1 MRNFVGNNGFMCK
14 YFKKAWDSPV
24 GSQLISQVI
33 YVGSLYIIELATS
46 LISKTFLEEI
56 WKNYSQ
62 TIITSA
68 IFISIYIIILN
79 CRRIKSKKLSFLKE
93 TKTQEKICGYHW
105 IWQWKY
111 IPEKKKYK
119 ILDIKPI
126 CEFCGEAMIIPLYSS
141 YYQCMNNHKIESD
154 KINFIVAE
162 DAIVRKIKTNY
173 PNYSD
178 KII

>member
-1 MRNFVGNNGFMCK
+1 MCK
-14 YFKKAWDSPV
+14 YLKKAWNDPV
-24 GSQLISQVI
+24 GSKLI
-33 YVGSLYIIELATS
+33 GTGIIPFCV
-46 LISKTFLEEI
+46 LICSKIPNISLEEI
-56 WKNYSQ
+56 WANYSQ
-62 TIITSA
+62 AIITSVVFIA
-68 IFISIYIIILN
+68 ILLFIILISII
-79 CRRIKSKKLSFLKE
+79 RSKKPPFLKE

-105 IWQWKY
+105 IWQWEY

-119 ILDIKPI
+119 IFDIKPI

-162 DAIVRKIKTNY
+162 DAIMRKIKTNY

>member
-1 MRNFVGNNGFMCK
+1 MENNGFMGK
-14 YFKKAWDSPV
+14 YFKKAWNDPV
-24 GSQLISQVI
+24 ISQVI
-33 YVGSLYIIELATS
+33 GTGIIY
-46 LISKTFLEEI
+46 LIGLGMTWIFQIPLEEL
-56 WKNYSQ
+56 WENYSQ
-62 TIITSA
+62 AIITSA
-68 IFISIYIIILN
+68 IFISFFWIFILIY
-79 CRRIKSKKLSFLKE
+79 RIRSKKPSFLKE
-93 TKTQEKICGYHW
+93 TKTQEKICEYHW

-119 ILDIKPI
+119 IFDIKPI

-162 DAIVRKIKTNY
+162 DAIMRKIKTNY

>member
-1 MRNFVGNNGFMCK
+1 MIIFGI
-14 YFKKAWDSPV
+14 
-24 GSQLISQVI
+24 ISGLGYLVTWLSNI
-33 YVGSLYIIELATS
+33 SLES
-46 LISKTFLEEI
+46 I
-56 WKNYSQ
+56 WANYSQ

-68 IFISIYIIILN
+68 VFIIILWVFVLIY
-79 CRRIKSKKLSFLKE
+79 RIRSKNPPFLKE
-93 TKTQEKICGYHW
+93 KETQEKICGCHW
-105 IWQWKY
+105 IWQWEY

-119 ILDIKPI
+119 IIDIKPI

-162 DAIVRKIKTNY
+162 DAIMRKIKTNY